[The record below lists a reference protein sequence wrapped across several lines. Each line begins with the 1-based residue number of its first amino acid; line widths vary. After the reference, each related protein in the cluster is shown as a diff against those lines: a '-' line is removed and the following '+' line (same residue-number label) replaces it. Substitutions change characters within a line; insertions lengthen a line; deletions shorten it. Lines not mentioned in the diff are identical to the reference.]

1 MNIGSSAGSQA
12 AQQLMQATNN
22 LKSMTTQQIQAVNN
36 DVNNV
41 KAHAVQTTA
50 EMTSAAVDRAQRRID
65 LMV

>member
-1 MNIGSSAGSQA
+1 MDIGGSAGSQA
-12 AQQLMQATNN
+12 AQQLMQATNS